1 MANATIVTLGLLVLF
16 SGIISS
22 GWVIS
27 SMVQFQSQG
36 NPKDSSKIGPAGPL
50 AYYTSIGVTS
60 ISIGMCLVGIA
71 LIILGSSPSMMMG
84 GRR

>member
-1 MANATIVTLGLLVLF
+1 MANATIITLGMLVLF
-16 SGIISS
+16 SGIISL

-27 SMVQFQSQG
+27 AMVQFQSPG
-36 NPKDSSKIGPAGPL
+36 NPTDSSKVGPAGPL
-50 AYYTSIGVTS
+50 AYYTSIGAVS

-71 LIILGSSPSMMMG
+71 LIILGSSPSTIMG